1 MLFILKDTLRKY
13 NIKYIEKIQYKM
25 KRLNFMYILEMD
37 SGDNCTI
44 KWTYLMP
51 LNCTPKNGLNG
62 KLYV

>member
-44 KWTYLMP
+44 SEHT
-51 LNCTPKNGLNG
+51 
-62 KLYV
+62 